1 VLTLKDKLETNSVSG
16 AVDFKDLVNVIWALA
31 TTEDEL
37 LQNPIIPKLWER
49 LHEFNRP
56 DKPLTREEL
65 LELY

>member
-1 VLTLKDKLETNSVSG
+1 LKDKLETNSG
-16 AVDFKDLVNVIWALA
+16 AAVEFKDLVNVIWALA

-49 LHEFNRP
+49 LHEFSRP
-56 DKPLTREEL
+56 DKPLSREEL